1 MKTYIKVLAV
11 FAPMF
16 IGSIVFESVPREW
29 LGDWKCQGQKSTE
42 IKLHSYE
49 GEVRYHS
56 EYKGCTYG
64 VAEFHTNQPEW
75 HWGLRRWIVIIA
87 GLTLT
92 GVSIYKVTDGKEN

>member
-29 LGDWKCQGQKSTE
+29 LGDWKCQGAKIIE
-42 IKLHSYE
+42 IKEHTYE
-49 GEVRYHS
+49 GDVHYRQS
-56 EYKGCTYG
+56 AIGCGYG
-64 VAEFHTNQPEW
+64 PAFHKEEPEW

-92 GVSIYKVTDGKEN
+92 GVSIYKVTNGKEN